1 MKDEENDFVLD
12 EYDSDNEGEKT
23 GDRAPAMG
31 GGNISPEV
39 LKLLQGMAPAAS
51 VPKEEDEPDEI
62 KVHLRLGESDFIDLL
77 RLSNSFS
84 THAIHWRTIPSKL
97 PSYI

>member
-12 EYDSDNEGEKT
+12 EYDSDNEGDKT
-23 GDRAPAMG
+23 SDPRPAMG

-39 LKLLQGMAPAAS
+39 LKLLQGLAPAVS

-62 KVHLRLGESDFIDLL
+62 KVHLHLGTSHN
-77 RLSNSFS
+77 RSFMPLEL
-84 THAIHWRTIPSKL
+84 IL
-97 PSYI
+97 N